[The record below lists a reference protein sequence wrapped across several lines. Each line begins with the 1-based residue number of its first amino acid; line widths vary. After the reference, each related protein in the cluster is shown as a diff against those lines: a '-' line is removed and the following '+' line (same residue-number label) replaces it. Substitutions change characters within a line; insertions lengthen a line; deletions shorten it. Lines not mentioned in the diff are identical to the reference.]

1 MIEISE
7 NFSLKEYNTFGID
20 VTCKY
25 FVKCDQESELL
36 EFVGS
41 YELDPEEI
49 LLLGGGSNF
58 LFTENFDGVVFYPV
72 MQGCEI
78 VREDDKYV
86 FVRVGSG
93 VVWDDFV
100 AWAVEHG
107 YGGVENLS
115 LIPGHV
121 GATPVQNIGAY
132 GVEAGECIAMVEAV
146 DIVKAEKVKFDASEC
161 RFGYRDSIFKHEWKN
176 RHVVTYVTFRLT
188 RQPVFRLQYGS
199 VRDEVTRA
207 GEVTLKA
214 VREAI
219 IRIREAKLPD
229 VNVLPNAGSFFKNPV
244 VERKAADALLADNPG
259 MPIYPVDDEHVKL
272 AAGWLIEM
280 SGWKGK
286 GIGNA
291 AVHDKQALV
300 LVNKGGASGIEIAH
314 LANEIKKSVFLKFG
328 VWLEPEV
335 YVI

>member
-1 MIEISE
+1 MIEINE

-115 LIPGHV
+115 RP
-121 GATPVQNIGAY
+121 
-132 GVEAGECIAMVEAV
+132 C
-146 DIVKAEKVKFDASEC
+146 
-161 RFGYRDSIFKHEWKN
+161 
-176 RHVVTYVTFRLT
+176 
-188 RQPVFRLQYGS
+188 GS
-199 VRDEVTRA
+199 
-207 GEVTLKA
+207 
-214 VREAI
+214 
-219 IRIREAKLPD
+219 
-229 VNVLPNAGSFFKNPV
+229 
-244 VERKAADALLADNPG
+244 NPG
-259 MPIYPVDDEHVKL
+259 AEYRGLRDGSRGMY
-272 AAGWLIEM
+272 
-280 SGWKGK
+280 
-286 GIGNA
+286 
-291 AVHDKQALV
+291 
-300 LVNKGGASGIEIAH
+300 
-314 LANEIKKSVFLKFG
+314 
-328 VWLEPEV
+328 
-335 YVI
+335 

>member
-1 MIEISE
+1 MIEINE

-115 LIPGHV
+115 LVPGHV
-121 GATPVQNIGAY
+121 EQPR
-132 GVEAGECIAMVEAV
+132 
-146 DIVKAEKVKFDASEC
+146 C
-161 RFGYRDSIFKHEWKN
+161 RISGLTGWKS
-176 RHVVTYVTFRLT
+176 
-188 RQPVFRLQYGS
+188 G
-199 VRDEVTRA
+199 
-207 GEVTLKA
+207 
-214 VREAI
+214 
-219 IRIREAKLPD
+219 
-229 VNVLPNAGSFFKNPV
+229 NVLT
-244 VERKAADALLADNPG
+244 
-259 MPIYPVDDEHVKL
+259 
-272 AAGWLIEM
+272 
-280 SGWKGK
+280 GWKPW
-286 GIGNA
+286 I
-291 AVHDKQALV
+291 
-300 LVNKGGASGIEIAH
+300 S
-314 LANEIKKSVFLKFG
+314 
-328 VWLEPEV
+328 
-335 YVI
+335 

>member
-107 YGGVENLS
+107 ELGMFRQTKSNIRYQKAILPLMFENR
-115 LIPGHV
+115 IPV
-121 GATPVQNIGAY
+121 T
-132 GVEAGECIAMVEAV
+132 ETTR
-146 DIVKAEKVKFDASEC
+146 C
-161 RFGYRDSIFKHEWKN
+161 RIN
-176 RHVVTYVTFRLT
+176 RHLFSFHDIHGFHPVNTFPRF
-188 RQPVFRLQYGS
+188 RPVS
-199 VRDEVTRA
+199 
-207 GEVTLKA
+207 
-214 VREAI
+214 
-219 IRIREAKLPD
+219 PD
-229 VNVLPNAGSFFKNPV
+229 ILHRSSP
-244 VERKAADALLADNPG
+244 DMPG
-259 MPIYPVDDEHVKL
+259 D
-272 AAGWLIEM
+272 
-280 SGWKGK
+280 
-286 GIGNA
+286 
-291 AVHDKQALV
+291 Q
-300 LVNKGGASGIEIAH
+300 
-314 LANEIKKSVFLKFG
+314 
-328 VWLEPEV
+328 
-335 YVI
+335 

>member
-20 VTCKY
+20 VICKY
-25 FVKCDQESELL
+25 FVTCDQESELL

-132 GVEAGECIAMVEAV
+132 GTEAGECIDRVEAV
-146 DIVKAEKVKFDASEC
+146 DIVKGEKVTIDAATC

-176 RHVVTYVTFRLT
+176 RFLVTYVTFRLT
-188 RQPVFRLQYGS
+188 KHPEFKLHYGS
-199 VRDEVTRA
+199 VKDEVIRL
-207 GEVTLKA
+207 GEPSLKA
-214 VREAI
+214 IRQAI

-229 VNVLPNAGSFFKNPV
+229 VKVLPNAGSFLKTRWLNVLLRILCRKNILHCRFIPW
-244 VERKAADALLADNPG
+244 
-259 MPIYPVDDEHVKL
+259 M
-272 AAGWLIEM
+272 M
-280 SGWKGK
+280 TM
-286 GIGNA
+286 
-291 AVHDKQALV
+291 
-300 LVNKGGASGIEIAH
+300 
-314 LANEIKKSVFLKFG
+314 
-328 VWLEPEV
+328 
-335 YVI
+335 

>member
-20 VTCKY
+20 VICKY
-25 FVKCDQESELL
+25 FVTCDQESELL

-107 YGGVENLS
+107 YGGGENLS

-132 GVEAGECIAMVEAV
+132 GTEAGE
-146 DIVKAEKVKFDASEC
+146 
-161 RFGYRDSIFKHEWKN
+161 WK
-176 RHVVTYVTFRLT
+176 
-188 RQPVFRLQYGS
+188 PWIS
-199 VRDEVTRA
+199 
-207 GEVTLKA
+207 
-214 VREAI
+214 
-219 IRIREAKLPD
+219 
-229 VNVLPNAGSFFKNPV
+229 
-244 VERKAADALLADNPG
+244 
-259 MPIYPVDDEHVKL
+259 
-272 AAGWLIEM
+272 
-280 SGWKGK
+280 
-286 GIGNA
+286 
-291 AVHDKQALV
+291 
-300 LVNKGGASGIEIAH
+300 
-314 LANEIKKSVFLKFG
+314 
-328 VWLEPEV
+328 
-335 YVI
+335 

>member
-1 MIEISE
+1 MIEINE

-107 YGGVENLS
+107 YGGVAPTW
-115 LIPGHV
+115 PGTSERFS
-121 GATPVQNIGAY
+121 TPPY
-132 GVEAGECIAMVEAV
+132 PCSTAMWEQPR
-146 DIVKAEKVKFDASEC
+146 C
-161 RFGYRDSIFKHEWKN
+161 RISGLTGWKS
-176 RHVVTYVTFRLT
+176 
-188 RQPVFRLQYGS
+188 G
-199 VRDEVTRA
+199 
-207 GEVTLKA
+207 
-214 VREAI
+214 
-219 IRIREAKLPD
+219 
-229 VNVLPNAGSFFKNPV
+229 NVLT
-244 VERKAADALLADNPG
+244 
-259 MPIYPVDDEHVKL
+259 
-272 AAGWLIEM
+272 
-280 SGWKGK
+280 GWKPW
-286 GIGNA
+286 I
-291 AVHDKQALV
+291 
-300 LVNKGGASGIEIAH
+300 S
-314 LANEIKKSVFLKFG
+314 
-328 VWLEPEV
+328 
-335 YVI
+335 

>member
-1 MIEISE
+1 MIEINE

-107 YGGVENLS
+107 YGGWR
-115 LIPGHV
+115 IFHWFP
-121 GATPVQNIGAY
+121 
-132 GVEAGECIAMVEAV
+132 AMWEQPR
-146 DIVKAEKVKFDASEC
+146 C
-161 RFGYRDSIFKHEWKN
+161 RISGLTGWKS
-176 RHVVTYVTFRLT
+176 
-188 RQPVFRLQYGS
+188 G
-199 VRDEVTRA
+199 
-207 GEVTLKA
+207 
-214 VREAI
+214 
-219 IRIREAKLPD
+219 
-229 VNVLPNAGSFFKNPV
+229 NVLT
-244 VERKAADALLADNPG
+244 
-259 MPIYPVDDEHVKL
+259 
-272 AAGWLIEM
+272 
-280 SGWKGK
+280 GWKPW
-286 GIGNA
+286 I
-291 AVHDKQALV
+291 
-300 LVNKGGASGIEIAH
+300 S
-314 LANEIKKSVFLKFG
+314 
-328 VWLEPEV
+328 
-335 YVI
+335 

>member
-1 MIEISE
+1 MIEINE

-132 GVEAGECIAMVEAV
+132 GTEAGECIDRVEAV
-146 DIVKAEKVKFDASEC
+146 DIVKGEKVTIDAATC

-176 RHVVTYVTFRLT
+176 RFLVTYVTFRL
-188 RQPVFRLQYGS
+188 
-199 VRDEVTRA
+199 
-207 GEVTLKA
+207 
-214 VREAI
+214 
-219 IRIREAKLPD
+219 REAKLPD
-229 VNVLPNAGSFFKNPV
+229 VKVLPNAGSFFTNPM
-244 VERKAADALLADNPG
+244 VERVIADTLQEKYPALPV
-259 MPIYPVDDEHVKL
+259 YPVDDDHVKL
-272 AAGWLIEM
+272 AAGWLIEAA
-280 SGWKGK
+280 GWKGK
-286 GIGNA
+286 VVGHAG
-291 AVHDKQALV
+291 VHEKQALV
-300 LVNKGGASGIEIAH
+300 LVNTGGATGIEIAH
-314 LANEIKKSVFLKFG
+314 LANEIKKSVFLQFG

-335 YVI
+335 NVI

>member
-1 MIEISE
+1 MIEINE

-115 LIPGHV
+115 LVPGHV

-132 GVEAGECIAMVEAV
+132 GMEVGECIDRVEAV
-146 DIVKAEKVKFDASEC
+146 DIVKGERVTIDAETC
-161 RFGYRDSIFKHEWKN
+161 RFSYRDSIFKHEWKN
-176 RHVVTYVTFRLT
+176 RFLVTYVTFRLAKH
-188 RQPVFRLQYGS
+188 PEFRLHYGS
-199 VRDEVTRA
+199 VKDEVNRL
-207 GEVTLKA
+207 GELSLKTI
-214 VREAI
+214 RQAI

-229 VNVLPNAGSFFKNPV
+229 VKVLPNAGSFFKNPM
-244 VERKAADALLADNPG
+244 VERVIADTLQEKYPALPV
-259 MPIYPVDDEHVKL
+259 YPVDDDHVKL
-272 AAGWLIEM
+272 AAGWLIEAA
-280 SGWKGK
+280 GWKGK
-286 GIGNA
+286 VVGHAG
-291 AVHDKQALV
+291 VHEKQALV
-300 LVNKGGASGIEIAH
+300 LVNTGGATGIEIAH
-314 LANEIKKSVFLKFG
+314 LANEIKKSVFLQFG

-335 YVI
+335 NVI

>member
-1 MIEISE
+1 MIEINE

-107 YGGVENLS
+107 YGGES
-115 LIPGHV
+115 F
-121 GATPVQNIGAY
+121 T
-132 GVEAGECIAMVEAV
+132 
-146 DIVKAEKVKFDASEC
+146 
-161 RFGYRDSIFKHEWKN
+161 
-176 RHVVTYVTFRLT
+176 
-188 RQPVFRLQYGS
+188 GS
-199 VRDEVTRA
+199 R
-207 GEVTLKA
+207 
-214 VREAI
+214 
-219 IRIREAKLPD
+219 PC
-229 VNVLPNAGSFFKNPV
+229 GS
-244 VERKAADALLADNPG
+244 NPG
-259 MPIYPVDDEHVKL
+259 AEYRGLRDGSRGMY
-272 AAGWLIEM
+272 
-280 SGWKGK
+280 
-286 GIGNA
+286 
-291 AVHDKQALV
+291 
-300 LVNKGGASGIEIAH
+300 
-314 LANEIKKSVFLKFG
+314 
-328 VWLEPEV
+328 
-335 YVI
+335 

>member
-1 MIEISE
+1 MIEINE

-115 LIPGHV
+115 LVPGHV

-132 GVEAGECIAMVEAV
+132 GMKVGECIDRVEAV
-146 DIVKAEKVKFDASEC
+146 DIVKGERVTIDAETC
-161 RFGYRDSIFKHEWKN
+161 RFSYRDSIFKHEWKN
-176 RHVVTYVTFRLT
+176 RFLVTYVTFRLAKH
-188 RQPVFRLQYGS
+188 PEFRLHYGS
-199 VRDEVTRA
+199 VKDEVNRL
-207 GEVTLKA
+207 GELSLKTI
-214 VREAI
+214 RQAI

-229 VNVLPNAGSFFKNPV
+229 VKVLPNAGSFFKNPMLNV
-244 VERKAADALLADNPG
+244 PL
-259 MPIYPVDDEHVKL
+259 
-272 AAGWLIEM
+272 
-280 SGWKGK
+280 
-286 GIGNA
+286 
-291 AVHDKQALV
+291 
-300 LVNKGGASGIEIAH
+300 
-314 LANEIKKSVFLKFG
+314 
-328 VWLEPEV
+328 
-335 YVI
+335 

>member
-1 MIEISE
+1 MIEINE

-107 YGGVENLS
+107 YGGVR
-115 LIPGHV
+115 IFHWFP
-121 GATPVQNIGAY
+121 
-132 GVEAGECIAMVEAV
+132 AMWEQPR
-146 DIVKAEKVKFDASEC
+146 C
-161 RFGYRDSIFKHEWKN
+161 RISGLTGWKS
-176 RHVVTYVTFRLT
+176 
-188 RQPVFRLQYGS
+188 G
-199 VRDEVTRA
+199 
-207 GEVTLKA
+207 
-214 VREAI
+214 
-219 IRIREAKLPD
+219 
-229 VNVLPNAGSFFKNPV
+229 NVLT
-244 VERKAADALLADNPG
+244 
-259 MPIYPVDDEHVKL
+259 
-272 AAGWLIEM
+272 
-280 SGWKGK
+280 GWKPW
-286 GIGNA
+286 I
-291 AVHDKQALV
+291 L
-300 LVNKGGASGIEIAH
+300 
-314 LANEIKKSVFLKFG
+314 
-328 VWLEPEV
+328 
-335 YVI
+335 

>member
-132 GVEAGECIAMVEAV
+132 GTEAGECIDRVEAV
-146 DIVKAEKVKFDASEC
+146 DIVKGEKVTIDAATC
-161 RFGYRDSIFKHEWKN
+161 RFTISTASTRSIHS
-176 RHVVTYVTFRLT
+176 
-188 RQPVFRLQYGS
+188 PAS
-199 VRDEVTRA
+199 V
-207 GEVTLKA
+207 
-214 VREAI
+214 
-219 IRIREAKLPD
+219 P
-229 VNVLPNAGSFFKNPV
+229 
-244 VERKAADALLADNPG
+244 
-259 MPIYPVDDEHVKL
+259 
-272 AAGWLIEM
+272 
-280 SGWKGK
+280 
-286 GIGNA
+286 
-291 AVHDKQALV
+291 
-300 LVNKGGASGIEIAH
+300 
-314 LANEIKKSVFLKFG
+314 
-328 VWLEPEV
+328 
-335 YVI
+335 